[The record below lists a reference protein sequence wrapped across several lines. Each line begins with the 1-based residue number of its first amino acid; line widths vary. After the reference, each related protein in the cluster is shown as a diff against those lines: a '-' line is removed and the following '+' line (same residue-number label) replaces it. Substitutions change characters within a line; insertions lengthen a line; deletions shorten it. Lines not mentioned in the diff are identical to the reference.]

1 MDNQDLRTL
10 KILEE
15 IEKDKTPSQRY
26 LAGKLNISL
35 GLVNSF
41 IKRLAQKGLF
51 KIKNIPKN
59 RVKYILTP
67 KGAAEKDLIEI
78 HVNVKK
84 INNIPKNRVKYILTP
99 KGAAE
104 KTRLTYKY
112 IQYSFQFYKSAR
124 EKLRILFY
132 GLTKNGNKKIVFYGT
147 GELAE
152 IAYISLIEVPI
163 ELVAVIDDN
172 KAGEIFMDFV
182 ITGSDYLS
190 TIYFDKIII
199 TSSDNTEN
207 ILKSILKKGISRSK
221 VAMME

>member
-15 IEKDKTPSQRY
+15 IEKDKAPSQRY

-51 KIKNIPKN
+51 KIK
-59 RVKYILTP
+59 
-67 KGAAEKDLIEI
+67 
-78 HVNVKK
+78 
-84 INNIPKNRVKYILTP
+84 NIPKNRVKYILTP

-132 GLTKNGNKKIVFYGT
+132 GLTKNGNKKIVFYGA
-147 GELAE
+147 GDLAE
-152 IAYISLIEVPI
+152 IAYISLQEVPI
-163 ELVAVIDDN
+163 ELVAVIDDS
-172 KAGEIFMDFV
+172 KTGDIFMDFV
-182 ITGSDYLS
+182 IAGSDYLS

-199 TSSDNTEN
+199 TSIDDTEN
-207 ILKSILKKGISRSK
+207 ILKRILKKGISLSK
-221 VAMME
+221 VAMLQ